1 MRVIAT
7 VLVALLP
14 VTAFAEENCGRWIRT
29 VTRFRGEVRSVDALA
44 IWEGS
49 LAPVDLDP
57 QFAVT
62 IDVKSAPPEDIAVRA
77 GQKHVFGVH
86 SPSRTFG
93 AEGAVG
99 KKLDLEVQWYSC
111 DGAFGRFEKL
121 RTIGLERR
129 VEDYEGSVEVG
140 HSYRADVQW
149 VEGRLELARPINPV
163 HHFGIAT
170 SFENIDAFPELQ
182 KRDATRTIV
191 FEVLSQE
198 TVYRQEYQWTTLYEL
213 RIIQVLPDS

>member
-1 MRVIAT
+1 
-7 VLVALLP
+7 
-14 VTAFAEENCGRWIRT
+14 
-29 VTRFRGEVRSVDALA
+29 
-44 IWEGS
+44 

-62 IDVKSAPPEDIAVRA
+62 IDVKSAPREDMAVRA
-77 GQKHVFGVH
+77 GQTHVFGVH
-86 SPSRTFG
+86 SPSQTFG
-93 AEGAVG
+93 SESAVG
-99 KKLDLEVQWYSC
+99 KTLDLEVQWFSC

-149 VEGRLELARPINPV
+149 EDGWLELVRPINPV
-163 HHFGIAT
+163 HHFGLST
-170 SFENIDAFPELQ
+170 SFENIDAFRELQ
-182 KRDATRTIV
+182 KRGATRTIV